1 MRRAQVSLQELVRA
15 AAGLAVAGTLLL
27 GAACAKFETLP
38 YDPVAPVPQRAIMHR
53 GAGNEP
59 GFHQNTLEAVI
70 YGSTV
75 LDGAE
80 FDIQLSKDD
89 TLWLGHDNEVL
100 DCAGAAIGCFQDLTD
115 AQVQA
120 VATCPD
126 GTHYDRLDTVLQYV
140 SVSFPT
146 KGYSFDVKGQYCG
159 LRDIPEMMRA
169 MASEADRL
177 VRTYGMEGRV
187 ETESD
192 SREFLVQIRDLK
204 SPVASLVVSLGDIE
218 GPLYT
223 AWYYGAA
230 GISFKYAPES
240 EPLTRSVV
248 DGIHGAGFHIAVWT
262 IDTPEDIAAVW
273 ATGADVIQTDNPDF
287 YSHVPPP

>member
-15 AAGLAVAGTLLL
+15 AGRAVAVCALVL
-27 GAACAKFETLP
+27 ASACAKFETLP
-38 YDPVAPVPQRAIMHR
+38 YDPVAPIPQRAIMHR

-59 GFHQNTLEAVI
+59 GYHQNTLEAVI

-100 DCAGAAIGCFQDLTD
+100 DCAGAPIGCFQDLTD

-120 VATCPD
+120 VAICPD
-126 GTHYDRLDTVLQYV
+126 GTHYDQLDTVLQHV

-159 LRDIPEMMRA
+159 LTDIPTMMRA
-169 MASEADRL
+169 MASESDRL
-177 VRTYGMEGRV
+177 VRKYDMGGRV

-192 SREFLVQIRDLK
+192 SREFLAQLRDLAT
-204 SPVASLVVSLGDIE
+204 PVASLVVSLGDIE

-230 GISFKYAPES
+230 GISFKYGAGS

-287 YSHVPPP
+287 YSYVPPP

>member
-1 MRRAQVSLQELVRA
+1 
-15 AAGLAVAGTLLL
+15 
-27 GAACAKFETLP
+27 
-38 YDPVAPVPQRAIMHR
+38 MHR

-100 DCAGAAIGCFQDLTD
+100 DCAGAVVGCFQDLTD

-120 VATCPD
+120 VASCPD

-140 SVSFPT
+140 SVNFPT

-159 LRDIPEMMRA
+159 LRDIPELMRA
-169 MASEADRL
+169 MASETDRL
-177 VRTYGMEGRV
+177 VRAYAAGLAV

-192 SREFLVQIRDLK
+192 AREFLAQIRDLK
-204 SPVASLVVSLGDIE
+204 TPVASLVVSLGDID
-218 GPLYT
+218 GPLYE
-223 AWYYGAA
+223 AYSYGAA

-240 EPLTRSVV
+240 EPLTKSVV
-248 DGIHGAGFHIAVWT
+248 DGIHDAGFRIAVWT
-262 IDTPEDIAAVW
+262 VNTPEDIAAVW
-273 ATGADVIQTDNPDF
+273 ATGADVVQTDNPDF
-287 YSHVPPP
+287 YSYVP